1 MSFTAG
7 KHVAPTF
14 LFIVAVI
21 IVAALVYL
29 GRAKSH
35 SYRPS
40 AAPMDQN

>member
-7 KHVAPTF
+7 KYSAPT
-14 LFIVAVI
+14 LVILVAVI
-21 IVAALVYL
+21 IIAALVYF

-40 AAPMDQN
+40 AAPVNQH